1 MKKLFTSVMMLLF
14 ATSFAFAQDEALVRF
29 VDAAGNVYADGSVI
43 DITEGEDDGWG
54 GMMFPTGL
62 YVENIAGEPIYVGI
76 SFNVMTLPDKSS
88 FQICFPVNCM
98 NISKTGVGKTPEGE
112 LATDEKKSIMAEW
125 MPEEK
130 SYGKCSVD
138 LQVNV
143 YTYNAITKKYN
154 LDEAGPKVTVNMIY
168 QNPASVKNLENEV
181 KAVARYNAAGQ
192 QISGEQQ
199 GLNIVKLDN
208 GKAVKVV
215 NK

>member
-29 VDAAGNVYADGSVI
+29 VDEAGNVYADGSTI

-62 YVENIAGEPIYVGI
+62 YVENIAGEDIYVGI
-76 SFNVMTLPDKSS
+76 TFNVKTLPSGS

-98 NISKTGVGKTPEGE
+98 NITKTGEGKTPEGE
-112 LATDEKKSIMAEW
+112 IGTDVKKSIRAEW
-125 MPEEK
+125 IPDT
-130 SYGKCSVD
+130 YGTCTVE
-138 LQVNV
+138 LQANI

-168 QNPASVKNLENEV
+168 SDNASVNNMEQKAQ
-181 KAVARYNAAGQ
+181 AVARYNAAGQ
-192 QISGEQQ
+192 QVSETQQ
-199 GLNIVKLDN
+199 GLTIVKLDN

>member
-54 GMMFPTGL
+54 GLQFPTGL
-62 YVENIAGEPIYVGI
+62 YVENLSGEEIYVGI
-76 SFNVMTLPDKSS
+76 TFNVASLPNGS

-98 NISKTGVGKTPEGE
+98 NVGKTGEGKTPEGA
-112 LATDEKKSIMAEW
+112 LTTDEKKSLMAEW
-125 MPEEK
+125 IPDENG
-130 SYGKCSVD
+130 YGKCTVD
-138 LQVNV
+138 LQANI

-168 QNPASVKNLENEV
+168 QNPASVKNLESEV
-181 KAVARYNAAGQ
+181 QAVACYNAAGQ
-192 QISGEQQ
+192 QVSAAEK
-199 GLNIVKLDN
+199 GLVIVKLDN
-208 GKAVKVV
+208 GKAVKII

>member
-43 DITEGEDDGWG
+43 NITDGEDDGWG

-62 YVENIAGEPIYVGI
+62 YVENVSGEEIYVGI
-76 SFNVMTLPDKSS
+76 TFNVASLPNGS

-98 NISKTGVGKTPEGE
+98 NVGKTGEGKTPEGT
-112 LATDEKKSIMAEW
+112 LTTDEKKSLMAEW
-125 MPEEK
+125 IPDENG
-130 SYGKCSVD
+130 YGKCTVD
-138 LQVNV
+138 LQANI

-168 QNPASVKNLENEV
+168 QNPASVKNLDNEV
-181 KAVARYNAAGQ
+181 QAVARYNAAGQ
-192 QISGEQQ
+192 QVSATEK
-199 GLNIVKLDN
+199 GLVIVKLDN
-208 GKAVKVV
+208 GKAVKVI

>member
-29 VDAAGNVYADGSVI
+29 VDEAGNVYADGSTI

-62 YVENIAGEPIYVGI
+62 YVENIAGEDIYVGI
-76 SFNVMTLPDKSS
+76 TYNVKTLPGKST
-88 FQICFPVNCM
+88 FTICFPVNCM
-98 NISKTGVGKTPEGE
+98 NVTKTGEGKTPEGV
-112 LATDEKKSIMAEW
+112 LVTDEKKSIRAEW
-125 MPEEK
+125 IPDT
-130 SYGKCSVD
+130 YGTCTVE
-138 LQVNV
+138 LQANI

-154 LDEAGPKVTVNMIY
+154 FDEAGPKVTVNMIY
-168 QNPASVKNLENEV
+168 SDNASVNNIEQKAQ
-181 KAVARYNAAGQ
+181 AVARYNAAGQ
-192 QISGEQQ
+192 QVSEKQQ
-199 GLNIVKLDN
+199 GLTIVKLDN